1 MSVQQLNVSGGQKN
15 SPTALLSTVPNLYNY
30 NTYLFTSPL
39 LSIPLEQNNVR

>member
-15 SPTALLSTVPNLYNY
+15 PNCPIINCFNLYNY

-39 LSIPLEQNNVR
+39 LSIPLEQKNVR